1 MADDFDVEAM
11 LEAPF
16 HKGQE
21 INEFTTNGKAEKQN
35 KEERK
40 SEERRRH
47 RSSSRTSSH
56 RHRSHSRS
64 RRSRKSRSRSRDRR
78 RRHRSRTRSRER
90 RRRSRTRSRERK
102 RRSRSPRRRSRS
114 RSRFSDR
121 RRRSP
126 TPPLDEEERDKRT
139 VFVMQL
145 AARLRSRELADFF
158 ATVGKVRDA
167 KIIADRISRRSKG
180 VGYVEFYDEESVPKA
195 LALTGQKLL
204 GIPVI
209 VQLTEAE
216 KNRQARLAEQAASHA
231 TDIAYHRLYVGSVH
245 FNLTEDDL
253 RQVFEPFGPLEF
265 VNLHKDPETGRSR
278 GFAFIQY
285 KNPEDAKQA
294 LEKMNGFELAG
305 RTIKVGLVTDKSNGM
320 NLNLDDGDV
329 AGLALNAQSRVELMQ
344 KLARD
349 TDLIAPTATPIQSEP
364 PRPVQPR
371 VNPTRCV
378 LLKNMFNPD
387 EETESNWAEELE
399 EDVKSECIKYGPVV
413 HISVDRES
421 AGDIYMKFDSVSSAQ
436 AAVNGLNGRWKEITT
451 CHHMKGES
459 LHSVCVRVAPLRRR
473 CKIVYMK
480 ITTARS
486 YHYDIIH
493 TQRVAR
499 EL

>member
-1 MADDFDVEAM
+1 
-11 LEAPF
+11 
-16 HKGQE
+16 
-21 INEFTTNGKAEKQN
+21 
-35 KEERK
+35 
-40 SEERRRH
+40 
-47 RSSSRTSSH
+47 
-56 RHRSHSRS
+56 
-64 RRSRKSRSRSRDRR
+64 
-78 RRHRSRTRSRER
+78 
-90 RRRSRTRSRERK
+90 
-102 RRSRSPRRRSRS
+102 
-114 RSRFSDR
+114 
-121 RRRSP
+121 
-126 TPPLDEEERDKRT
+126 
-139 VFVMQL
+139 MQL

-349 TDLIAPTATPIQSEP
+349 TDLIAPTATPVQSEP

-378 LLKNMFNPD
+378 LLKNMFNPE

-399 EDVKSECIKYGPVV
+399 EDVKGECVKYGPVV
-413 HISVDRES
+413 HISVDKES

-436 AAVNGLNGRWKEITT
+436 AAVNGLNGRWFGGNQISAVFILD
-451 CHHMKGES
+451 MFYN
-459 LHSVCVRVAPLRRR
+459 VRFPKAANL
-473 CKIVYMK
+473 
-480 ITTARS
+480 
-486 YHYDIIH
+486 
-493 TQRVAR
+493 
-499 EL
+499 

>member
-1 MADDFDVEAM
+1 DFDVEAM

-16 HKGQE
+16 HKGQ
-21 INEFTTNGKAEKQN
+21 FSKF
-35 KEERK
+35 

-90 RRRSRTRSRERK
+90 RRRSRTRSRERR
-102 RRSRSPRRRSRS
+102 RRSRSPRRRSI
-114 RSRFSDR
+114 DR

-436 AAVNGLNGRWKEITT
+436 AAVNGLNGRWFGGNQISAVFILD
-451 CHHMKGES
+451 MF
-459 LHSVCVRVAPLRRR
+459 
-473 CKIVYMK
+473 YN
-480 ITTARS
+480 
-486 YHYDIIH
+486 
-493 TQRVAR
+493 
-499 EL
+499 

>member
-1 MADDFDVEAM
+1 MVDDLDVEAM

-21 INEFTTNGKAEKQN
+21 IDDINGKTEKHH
-35 KEERK
+35 KEDMKNDDVTEVLHILLVIVIDHIPGLVVHVDHALDHEYIESVGVSPGRVKDEEEVELVLVKKERGAVVHV
-40 SEERRRH
+40 EEVAV
-47 RSSSRTSSH
+47 
-56 RHRSHSRS
+56 
-64 RRSRKSRSRSRDRR
+64 
-78 RRHRSRTRSRER
+78 EG
-90 RRRSRTRSRERK
+90 
-102 RRSRSPRRRSRS
+102 
-114 RSRFSDR
+114 R

-158 ATVGKVRDA
+158 ANVGKVRDA

-349 TDLIAPTATPIQSEP
+349 TDLIAPAATPVQSEP

-378 LLKNMFNPD
+378 LLKNMFNPE

-399 EDVKSECIKYGPVV
+399 EDVKGECVKYGPVV

-436 AAVNGLNGRWKEITT
+436 AAVNGLNGRWFGGNQISAVFILDMFYNEGNNDLPSYE
-451 CHHMKGES
+451 GE
-459 LHSVCVRVAPLRRR
+459 VFAFYVRPGRTVEKA
-473 CKIVYMK
+473 M
-480 ITTARS
+480 
-486 YHYDIIH
+486 
-493 TQRVAR
+493 Q
-499 EL
+499 E

>member
-1 MADDFDVEAM
+1 MADDLDVEAM

-16 HKGQE
+16 QKGQE
-21 INEFTTNGKAEKQN
+21 TSVTHSTNGK
-35 KEERK
+35 
-40 SEERRRH
+40 
-47 RSSSRTSSH
+47 
-56 RHRSHSRS
+56 SRS
-64 RRSRKSRSRSRDRR
+64 DQKDDIKSDDVTEVLREPLVTDIDHIPNLVVHEGHVLNRETGTKDIAVDLDRVKDDEEVVLVLGKGVKEVVA
-78 RRHRSRTRSRER
+78 HAGGAVVQADLGSYEHDMLKIIY
-90 RRRSRTRSRERK
+90 EYLLL
-102 RRSRSPRRRSRS
+102 
-114 RSRFSDR
+114 SDR

-145 AARLRSRELADFF
+145 AARLRTRELADFF
-158 ATVGKVRDA
+158 SSAGKVRDA

-349 TDLIAPTATPIQSEP
+349 TDLIAPATTPALSEV

-378 LLKNMFNPD
+378 LLKNMFNPE

-399 EDVKSECIKYGPVV
+399 EDVKGECVKYGAVV
-413 HISVDRES
+413 HISVDKES
-421 AGDIYMKFDSVSSAQ
+421 EGDIYMKFDNVASAKN
-436 AAVNGLNGRWKEITT
+436 AVNGLNGRWFGGNQITAVFILD
-451 CHHMKGES
+451 MF
-459 LHSVCVRVAPLRRR
+459 
-473 CKIVYMK
+473 YN
-480 ITTARS
+480 ARFPK
-486 YHYDIIH
+486 
-493 TQRVAR
+493 AAN
-499 EL
+499 L

>member
-40 SEERRRH
+40 SFRYSVKNEDATEVLHEPLVTAIDHIQDLVAHVNHVLDHEIDVEDIGVGLGRVRDEEEVELVLE
-47 RSSSRTSSH
+47 
-56 RHRSHSRS
+56 
-64 RRSRKSRSRSRDRR
+64 K
-78 RRHRSRTRSRER
+78 ER
-90 RRRSRTRSRERK
+90 GEVVVHVEEVVAEVDLGI
-102 RRSRSPRRRSRS
+102 
-114 RSRFSDR
+114 DR

-278 GFAFIQY
+278 GFAFIH
-285 KNPEDAKQA
+285 
-294 LEKMNGFELAG
+294 
-305 RTIKVGLVTDKSNGM
+305 NGM

-436 AAVNGLNGRWKEITT
+436 AAVNGLNGRWFGGNQISAVFILDMFYNE
-451 CHHMKGES
+451 GDNDLPSYEGG
-459 LHSVCVRVAPLRRR
+459 VFAFCVRPGRTVEKA
-473 CKIVYMK
+473 M
-480 ITTARS
+480 
-486 YHYDIIH
+486 
-493 TQRVAR
+493 Q
-499 EL
+499 E

>member
-1 MADDFDVEAM
+1 MADDLDVEAM

-16 HKGQE
+16 QKGQE
-21 INEFTTNGKAEKQN
+21 SSVTHNTNGKSRSDQKDDI
-35 KEERK
+35 K
-40 SEERRRH
+40 SDERRRH

-64 RRSRKSRSRSRDRR
+64 RRSRKSRSRSRDKHK
-78 RRHRSRTRSRER
+78 RHRSRSRSRDR
-90 RRRSRTRSRERK
+90 RRRSRTRSRERRK
-102 RRSRSPRRRSRS
+102 RSRSTRRRSRSP
-114 RSRFSDR
+114 SRFSDRER

-145 AARLRSRELADFF
+145 AARLRTRELADFF
-158 ATVGKVRDA
+158 SSAGKVRDA

-180 VGYVEFYDEESVPKA
+180 VGYVEFYDEEAVPKA

-349 TDLIAPTATPIQSEP
+349 TDLIAPASTPALSEV

-378 LLKNMFNPD
+378 LLKNMFNPE

-399 EDVKSECIKYGPVV
+399 EDVKGECVKYGAVV
-413 HISVDRES
+413 HISVDKES
-421 AGDIYMKFDSVSSAQ
+421 EGDIYMKFDNVASAKN
-436 AAVNGLNGRWKEITT
+436 AVNGLNGRWFGGNQIQAVFILDMFYNARFPKAA
-451 CHHMKGES
+451 S
-459 LHSVCVRVAPLRRR
+459 L
-473 CKIVYMK
+473 
-480 ITTARS
+480 
-486 YHYDIIH
+486 
-493 TQRVAR
+493 
-499 EL
+499 

>member
-1 MADDFDVEAM
+1 
-11 LEAPF
+11 
-16 HKGQE
+16 
-21 INEFTTNGKAEKQN
+21 
-35 KEERK
+35 
-40 SEERRRH
+40 ERRRH

-90 RRRSRTRSRERK
+90 RRRSRTRSRERR
-102 RRSRSPRRRSRS
+102 RRSRSPRRRSI
-114 RSRFSDR
+114 DR

-436 AAVNGLNGRWKEITT
+436 AAVNGLNGRWFGGNQISAVFILD
-451 CHHMKGES
+451 MFYN
-459 LHSVCVRVAPLRRR
+459 VRFPKAANL
-473 CKIVYMK
+473 
-480 ITTARS
+480 
-486 YHYDIIH
+486 
-493 TQRVAR
+493 
-499 EL
+499 

>member
-1 MADDFDVEAM
+1 VEAM

-16 HKGQE
+16 QKGKE
-21 INEFTTNGKAEKQN
+21 SSEHNGKNEKDHKLELKN
-35 KEERK
+35 D
-40 SEERRRH
+40 ERRRH

-64 RRSRKSRSRSRDRR
+64 RRSHRSRSRDK
-78 RRHRSRTRSRER
+78 HR
-90 RRRSRTRSRERK
+90 RRRSRSKSREKRKRSRTKSRDREI
-102 RRSRSPRRRSRS
+102 RRSRSRRRSRS
-114 RSRFSDR
+114 GSRYSDRDR

-145 AARLRSRELADFF
+145 AARLRTRELADFF
-158 ATVGKVRDA
+158 AEAGKVRDA

-195 LALTGQKLL
+195 LAMTNKRLL

-285 KNPEDAKQA
+285 KNAEDARQA

-320 NLNLDDGDV
+320 NLNLDDG
-329 AGLALNAQSRVELMQ
+329 ALNPQSRVELMQ

-349 TDLIAPTATPIQSEP
+349 TDLIAPASAPTQSEP
-364 PRPVQPR
+364 PVQPR

-399 EDVKSECIKYGPVV
+399 EDVKSECLKYGNVV
-413 HISVDRES
+413 HIGIDKES
-421 AGDIYMKFDSVSSAQ
+421 DGDVYMKFDTVESAQ
-436 AAVNGLNGRWKEITT
+436 KALNGLNGRWFGLSPYKNIIGKAKICPYTEGTSIKEQYYNATT
-451 CHHMKGES
+451 C
-459 LHSVCVRVAPLRRR
+459 C
-473 CKIVYMK
+473 
-480 ITTARS
+480 
-486 YHYDIIH
+486 HY
-493 TQRVAR
+493 R
-499 EL
+499 EGFNYFIK

>member
-1 MADDFDVEAM
+1 MADDLDVEAM

-16 HKGQE
+16 QKGQAISDVYM
-21 INEFTTNGKAEKQN
+21 INAGNDPS
-35 KEERK
+35 KEEDK
-40 SEERRRH
+40 STHSSEGRRRR
-47 RSSSRTSSH
+47 RSSSRSSSY
-56 RHRSHSRS
+56 RH
-64 RRSRKSRSRSRDRR
+64 
-78 RRHRSRTRSRER
+78 
-90 RRRSRTRSRERK
+90 
-102 RRSRSPRRRSRS
+102 RSRS
-114 RSRFSDR
+114 RSHRSLDHVPEIKGEVVASVGEVAAQVDLGSER

-126 TPPLDEEERDKRT
+126 TPPIDEEERDKRT

-145 AARLRSRELADFF
+145 AARLRTRELADFF
-158 ATVGKVRDA
+158 SEAGKVRDA

-195 LALTGQKLL
+195 LALSEQKLL
-204 GIPVI
+204 GIPVV

-216 KNRQARLAEQAASHA
+216 KNRQARLAEAAASHA

-349 TDLIAPTATPIQSEP
+349 TDLITPTTVSAPAEP
-364 PRPVQPR
+364 PRPIQPR

-378 LLKNMFNPD
+378 LLKNMFKPE
-387 EETESNWAEELE
+387 EETEPNWAEELE
-399 EDVKSECIKYGPVV
+399 EDVKNECMRYGPLV
-413 HISVDRES
+413 HVSVDKDS
-421 AGDIYMKFDSVSSAQ
+421 AGDIYMKFDSITSAQ
-436 AAVNGLNGRWKEITT
+436 NAVNGLNGRWFGGNQISAVFIPD
-451 CHHMKGES
+451 MFYN
-459 LHSVCVRVAPLRRR
+459 VRYPKSANL
-473 CKIVYMK
+473 
-480 ITTARS
+480 
-486 YHYDIIH
+486 
-493 TQRVAR
+493 
-499 EL
+499 

>member
-1 MADDFDVEAM
+1 MADDLDVEAM

-16 HKGQE
+16 QKGQE
-21 INEFTTNGKAEKQN
+21 TSVTHNTNGKSRSDQKDDI
-35 KEERK
+35 K
-40 SEERRRH
+40 SDERRRH

-64 RRSRKSRSRSRDRR
+64 RRSRKSRSRSRDKHK
-78 RRHRSRTRSRER
+78 RHRSRSRSRER
-90 RRRSRTRSRERK
+90 RRRSRTRSREKRK
-102 RRSRSPRRRSRS
+102 RSRSARRRSRSP
-114 RSRFSDR
+114 SRFSDRDR

-145 AARLRSRELADFF
+145 AARLRTRELADFF
-158 ATVGKVRDA
+158 ASAGKVRDA

-180 VGYVEFYDEESVPKA
+180 VGYVEFYDEEAVPKA

-253 RQVFEPFGPLEF
+253 RQKLAGLEALPLS
-265 VNLHKDPETGRSR
+265 N
-278 GFAFIQY
+278 
-285 KNPEDAKQA
+285 AKQA

-349 TDLIAPTATPIQSEP
+349 TDLIAPATTPALSEV

-378 LLKNMFNPD
+378 LLKNMFNPE

-399 EDVKSECIKYGPVV
+399 EDVKGECVKYGAVV
-413 HISVDRES
+413 HISVDKES
-421 AGDIYMKFDSVSSAQ
+421 EGDIYMKFDNVASAKN
-436 AAVNGLNGRWKEITT
+436 AVNGLNGRWFGGNQIQAVFILDMFYNARFPKAA
-451 CHHMKGES
+451 S
-459 LHSVCVRVAPLRRR
+459 L
-473 CKIVYMK
+473 
-480 ITTARS
+480 
-486 YHYDIIH
+486 
-493 TQRVAR
+493 
-499 EL
+499 

>member
-1 MADDFDVEAM
+1 MADDLDVEAM

-16 HKGQE
+16 QKGQE
-21 INEFTTNGKAEKQN
+21 SSVTHNTNGK
-35 KEERK
+35 
-40 SEERRRH
+40 
-47 RSSSRTSSH
+47 
-56 RHRSHSRS
+56 SRS
-64 RRSRKSRSRSRDRR
+64 DQKDDIKSDDVIEVHRELPVTGIDHILDLVVHESHVLDRA
-78 RRHRSRTRSRER
+78 TN
-90 RRRSRTRSRERK
+90 TK
-102 RRSRSPRRRSRS
+102 DIVVDL
-114 RSRFSDR
+114 DR
-121 RRRSP
+121 VTDDEEVVHVPGKGVKEVVAHVGGVVAQADS
-126 TPPLDEEERDKRT
+126 DEEERDKRT

-145 AARLRSRELADFF
+145 AARLRTRELADFF
-158 ATVGKVRDA
+158 SSAGKVRDA

-180 VGYVEFYDEESVPKA
+180 VGYVEFYDEEAVPKA

-305 RTIKVGLVTDKSNGM
+305 RTVRYHTVCTNSFISKAYVVIIALQIKVGLVTDKSNGM

-349 TDLIAPTATPIQSEP
+349 TDLIAPASTPALSEV

-378 LLKNMFNPD
+378 LLKNMFNPE

-399 EDVKSECIKYGPVV
+399 EDVKGECVKYGAVV
-413 HISVDRES
+413 HISVDKES
-421 AGDIYMKFDSVSSAQ
+421 EGDIYMKFDNVASAKN
-436 AAVNGLNGRWKEITT
+436 AVNGLNGRWFGGNQIQAVFILDMFYNARFPKAA
-451 CHHMKGES
+451 S
-459 LHSVCVRVAPLRRR
+459 L
-473 CKIVYMK
+473 
-480 ITTARS
+480 
-486 YHYDIIH
+486 
-493 TQRVAR
+493 
-499 EL
+499 

>member
-21 INEFTTNGKAEKQN
+21 INEITNGKTDKHHI

-47 RSSSRTSSH
+47 RSSSSH

-64 RRSRKSRSRSRDRR
+64 RRSRRSRSRSRDRR

-90 RRRSRTRSRERK
+90 RRRSRTRSRERR
-102 RRSRSPRRRSRS
+102 RRSRSPHIRSRS
-114 RSRFSDR
+114 RSRYSMFFNSDR

-158 ATVGKVRDA
+158 ANVGKVRDA
-167 KIIADRISRRSKG
+167 KIIADRISRR
-180 VGYVEFYDEESVPKA
+180 VGYVEFYEEESVPKA

-349 TDLIAPTATPIQSEP
+349 TDLIAPTATPVQSEP

-378 LLKNMFNPD
+378 LLKNMFNPE

-399 EDVKSECIKYGPVV
+399 EDVKGECVKYGPVV
-413 HISVDRES
+413 HISVDKES

-436 AAVNGLNGRWKEITT
+436 AAVNGLNGRWFGGNQISAVFILD
-451 CHHMKGES
+451 MFYN
-459 LHSVCVRVAPLRRR
+459 VRFPKAANL
-473 CKIVYMK
+473 
-480 ITTARS
+480 
-486 YHYDIIH
+486 
-493 TQRVAR
+493 
-499 EL
+499 

>member
-1 MADDFDVEAM
+1 MNDDLDVEAM

-16 HKGQE
+16 QKGKE
-21 INEFTTNGKAEKQN
+21 SSEHNGKNEKDHKLELKN
-35 KEERK
+35 D
-40 SEERRRH
+40 ERRRH

-64 RRSRKSRSRSRDRR
+64 RRSHRSRSRDK
-78 RRHRSRTRSRER
+78 HR
-90 RRRSRTRSRERK
+90 RRRSRSKSREKRKRSRTKSRDREI
-102 RRSRSPRRRSRS
+102 RRSRSRRRSRS
-114 RSRFSDR
+114 GSRYSDRDR

-145 AARLRSRELADFF
+145 AARLRTRELADFF
-158 ATVGKVRDA
+158 AEAGKVRDA

-195 LALTGQKLL
+195 LAMTNKRLL

-285 KNPEDAKQA
+285 KNAEDARQA

-320 NLNLDDGDV
+320 NLNLDDG
-329 AGLALNAQSRVELMQ
+329 ALNPQSRVELMQ

-349 TDLIAPTATPIQSEP
+349 TDLIAPASAPTQSEP
-364 PRPVQPR
+364 
-371 VNPTRCV
+371 
-378 LLKNMFNPD
+378 
-387 EETESNWAEELE
+387 ETESNWAEELE
-399 EDVKSECIKYGPVV
+399 EDVKSECLKYGNVV
-413 HISVDRES
+413 HIGIDKES
-421 AGDIYMKFDSVSSAQ
+421 DGDVYMKFDTVESAQ
-436 AAVNGLNGRWKEITT
+436 KALNGLNGRWFGGNQISAVFILDMFYNPKYVLIQREPPLKNNIIMPLHAVTI
-451 CHHMKGES
+451 ERVSIIS
-459 LHSVCVRVAPLRRR
+459 LNDENKLKTFGI
-473 CKIVYMK
+473 KIV
-480 ITTARS
+480 
-486 YHYDIIH
+486 
-493 TQRVAR
+493 
-499 EL
+499 

>member
-1 MADDFDVEAM
+1 
-11 LEAPF
+11 
-16 HKGQE
+16 
-21 INEFTTNGKAEKQN
+21 
-35 KEERK
+35 
-40 SEERRRH
+40 
-47 RSSSRTSSH
+47 
-56 RHRSHSRS
+56 
-64 RRSRKSRSRSRDRR
+64 
-78 RRHRSRTRSRER
+78 
-90 RRRSRTRSRERK
+90 
-102 RRSRSPRRRSRS
+102 
-114 RSRFSDR
+114 
-121 RRRSP
+121 
-126 TPPLDEEERDKRT
+126 
-139 VFVMQL
+139 
-145 AARLRSRELADFF
+145 
-158 ATVGKVRDA
+158 
-167 KIIADRISRRSKG
+167 
-180 VGYVEFYDEESVPKA
+180 

-349 TDLIAPTATPIQSEP
+349 TDLIPPAANPVHAEP

-387 EETESNWAEELE
+387 EENEQNWAEELE
-399 EDVKSECIKYGPVV
+399 EDVKSECVKYGPVV
-413 HISVDRES
+413 HISVDKES
-421 AGDIYMKFDSVSSAQ
+421 NGDIYMKFDSVASAQ
-436 AAVNGLNGRWKEITT
+436 NAVNGLNGRWFGGNQISAVFILD
-451 CHHMKGES
+451 MFYN
-459 LHSVCVRVAPLRRR
+459 VRFPKAANL
-473 CKIVYMK
+473 
-480 ITTARS
+480 
-486 YHYDIIH
+486 
-493 TQRVAR
+493 
-499 EL
+499 

>member
-1 MADDFDVEAM
+1 MSDDIDVEAM

-16 HKGQE
+16 KKAQPELAEGYLNVVNELDSKE
-21 INEFTTNGKAEKQN
+21 ISA
-35 KEERK
+35 K
-40 SEERRRH
+40 SERNRRH
-47 RSSSRTSSH
+47 RSSSRSSAH

-64 RRSRKSRSRSRDRR
+64 RRSRRSRSRSRE
-78 RRHRSRTRSRER
+78 RHR
-90 RRRSRTRSRERK
+90 
-102 RRSRSPRRRSRS
+102 RRRSRS
-114 RSRFSDR
+114 RSH
-121 RRRSP
+121 
-126 TPPLDEEERDKRT
+126 EEERDKRT

-145 AARLRSRELADFF
+145 AARLRTRELAEFF
-158 ATVGKVRDA
+158 SQAGKVRDA

-349 TDLIAPTATPIQSEP
+349 TDLITPAPNPIPAEP

-378 LLKNMFNPD
+378 LLKHMFNP
-387 EETESNWAEELE
+387 EEESEPNWAEELE
-399 EDVKSECIKYGPVV
+399 DDVKSECVKYGPLV
-413 HISVDRES
+413 HISVDKES
-421 AGDIYMKFDSVSSAQ
+421 NVSIS
-436 AAVNGLNGRWKEITT
+436 
-451 CHHMKGES
+451 
-459 LHSVCVRVAPLRRR
+459 
-473 CKIVYMK
+473 
-480 ITTARS
+480 
-486 YHYDIIH
+486 
-493 TQRVAR
+493 
-499 EL
+499 

>member
-40 SEERRRH
+40 SFRYSVKNEDATEVLHEPLVTAIDHIQDLVAHVNHVLDHEIDVEDIGVGLGRVRDEEEVELVLE
-47 RSSSRTSSH
+47 
-56 RHRSHSRS
+56 
-64 RRSRKSRSRSRDRR
+64 K
-78 RRHRSRTRSRER
+78 ER
-90 RRRSRTRSRERK
+90 GEVVVHVEEVVAEVDLGI
-102 RRSRSPRRRSRS
+102 
-114 RSRFSDR
+114 DR

-305 RTIKVGLVTDKSNGM
+305 RTIKVGLVTDKN
-320 NLNLDDGDV
+320 V

-436 AAVNGLNGRWKEITT
+436 AAVNGLNGRWFGGNQISAVFILD
-451 CHHMKGES
+451 MFYN
-459 LHSVCVRVAPLRRR
+459 VRFPKAANL
-473 CKIVYMK
+473 
-480 ITTARS
+480 
-486 YHYDIIH
+486 
-493 TQRVAR
+493 
-499 EL
+499 